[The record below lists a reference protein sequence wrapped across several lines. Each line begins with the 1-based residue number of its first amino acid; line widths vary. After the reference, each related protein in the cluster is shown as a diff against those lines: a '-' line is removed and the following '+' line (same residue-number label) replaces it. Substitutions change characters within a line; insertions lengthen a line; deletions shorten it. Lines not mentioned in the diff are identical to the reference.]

1 MTFMFTHELKSA
13 TSDIFHLSSTTHKRI
28 CHDNCE
34 LILLTII
41 CLWNILAV
49 IPSSFLFICRP
60 WPSFCKPF
68 APWWGSNWGVI
79 QRYGY
84 LKFKEQLQFYFM
96 KWSMKQTQNS
106 GGNIGPQMAVCSV
119 WHLDH
124 VLGDELIYGEIYFD
138 LYNLMKLTF

>member
-1 MTFMFTHELKSA
+1 M
-13 TSDIFHLSSTTHKRI
+13 
-28 CHDNCE
+28 
-34 LILLTII
+34 
-41 CLWNILAV
+41 
-49 IPSSFLFICRP
+49 
-60 WPSFCKPF
+60 
-68 APWWGSNWGVI
+68 

-138 LYNLMKLTF
+138 LYNLMKQIF